1 LKTPKNTQPPKVPI
15 TLKPYTKPAKT
26 PEDLLVHLEARGLLV
41 NGRDAALKTLR
52 SVGYYRLL
60 IYMRALQSQPSKAF
74 APGTSFENI
83 VALYDFD
90 RELRLLCLDA
100 IERIEVALRTSI
112 INSLSVPHGPHFYL
126 DPRHFETPESFRGFF
141 GKAAQANYLA
151 ISHYHK
157 HYNSPPHAPIWAI
170 CEAVTFGSL
179 SHLFSGLNLAN
190 RKLVAKLFG
199 FDEEILV
206 SWFRT
211 LNDLR
216 NMCAHH
222 NRLWNAHLIVNK
234 PRAAKA
240 VSSELRTTLDRFY
253 SRVILI
259 VALLKKIDQ
268 TSDWRQRFLD
278 LLSRYPNVQAS
289 EMGFP
294 DDWKTR
300 PFWS

>member
-1 LKTPKNTQPPKVPI
+1 LKTPQSPKIPV

-26 PEDLLVHLEARGLLV
+26 PEDLLAHLEARGLLV

-83 VALYDFD
+83 VALYNFD

-100 IERIEVALRTSI
+100 IERIEVALRASALGGLEMTRI
-112 INSLSVPHGPHFYL
+112 KV
-126 DPRHFETPESFRGFF
+126 
-141 GKAAQANYLA
+141 
-151 ISHYHK
+151 HYHK
-157 HYNSPPHAPIWAI
+157 HYNSPPYAPIWAI
-170 CEAVTFGSL
+170 CEAVTFGGL
-179 SHLFSGLNLAN
+179 SHLFSGLSLAN

-199 FDEEILV
+199 FDEGILV

-234 PRAAKA
+234 PMAAKA
-240 VSSELRTTLDRFY
+240 VSSELRTTQDRFY

-259 VALLKKIDQ
+259 VALLDKIDQ

-278 LLSRYPNVQAS
+278 LLTRYPNVQAS